1 MPMRKMNLRRRVAK
15 KQRGSGFSFGVD
27 QPQIAGQPEVVT
39 YSDCGSVNTPTP
51 VDQSVANVV
60 GDNAPQGCAAPA
72 SNTTIPASNTVNAAL
87 NAPANAEAQY
97 TNDLTQAG
105 GRRRRRR
112 SRKNRKSSTRRSRSR
127 SASRKNRKSSS
138 KSKNRR
144 SSRRSSRRNS
154 SKKSSKKSSS
164 RRR

>member
-1 MPMRKMNLRRRVAK
+1 MRKMNLRRRVAK

-27 QPQIAGQPEVVT
+27 QPQIAGQPEVVR

-51 VDQSVANVV
+51 MNQSSANVV
-60 GDNAPQGCAAPA
+60 GENAPQGCAAPA
-72 SNTTIPASNTVNAAL
+72 SNTTIPAGNTVNAAL
-87 NAPANAEAQY
+87 NAPANVEAQY

-112 SRKNRKSSTRRSRSR
+112 RRSRKNKSSSKKNKN

-138 KSKNRR
+138 KRKNRR
-144 SSRRSSRRNS
+144 SSSKKSSSR
-154 SKKSSKKSSS
+154 SSKKSSS
-164 RRR
+164 RRASSRRK

>member
-27 QPQIAGQPEVVT
+27 QPQIAGQPEVVR
-39 YSDCGSVNTPTP
+39 YSDCGSVDVPSP
-51 VDQSVANVV
+51 MDQSVANVV

-87 NAPANAEAQY
+87 NAPANTGAQY
-97 TNDLTQAG
+97 TNDLTQTG

-112 SRKNRKSSTRRSRSR
+112 SRKNKSSSKKNRSKIP
-127 SASRKNRKSSS
+127 SRKNRKSSS

-144 SSRRSSRRNS
+144 SSKRSYTKKSSSR
-154 SKKSSKKSSS
+154 SSKKSSS